1 MLIACAQYFNRSIA
15 RSLQLKL
22 NSSFSF
28 ESNRDVLGSSMKYF
42 VGLFF
47 VLSVSSLFGQ
57 TGAVNSSTYQKGDIY
72 LYWGWNRGFYT
83 NSDIHFKG
91 EQYDFTLYDVV
102 GKDRQSRFDVNPY
115 LNPAKLTIPQT
126 NFRIGYFI
134 NDHYNVSFGFDH
146 MKYVV
151 QTNQTVKIN
160 GEIDNTETLYDGRYE
175 NEAIVISPDFLEFE
189 HTDGLNFINL
199 SLRRVD
205 KILDLNKMKLHLT
218 GGVDAGVLV
227 PRTDS
232 DLLNFGENDKYHLS
246 GFGGSL
252 VAGLNLTFFDFLFI
266 QSEIKGGYINMPDML
281 TTNSKLD
288 KASQSFFF
296 GQYNIVF
303 GGIFYFARPK
313 SRASKPSD

>member
-1 MLIACAQYFNRSIA
+1 
-15 RSLQLKL
+15 
-22 NSSFSF
+22 
-28 ESNRDVLGSSMKYF
+28 MKYI
-42 VGLFF
+42 VGLLF
-47 VLSVSSLFGQ
+47 VLSINSLFGQ
-57 TGAVNSSTYQKGDIY
+57 NSVVNPSAYQKGDIY

-83 NSDIHFKG
+83 NSDMHFKG
-91 EQYDFTLYDVV
+91 EHYDFQLNDVV
-102 GKDRQSRFDVNPY
+102 GKDRQSPFAINPY
-115 LNPAKLTIPQT
+115 LNPGKLTIPQT

-151 QTNQTVKIN
+151 QANQIVKIN
-160 GEIDNTETLYDGRYE
+160 GKIDGTETMYDRSY
-175 NEAIVISPDFLEFE
+175 NNDDIVISPDFLEFE
-189 HTDGLNFINL
+189 HTDGLNYINL

-205 KILDLNKMKLHLT
+205 RILDLNKVELYLT

-232 DLLNFGENDKYHLS
+232 DFLNFGENDKYHLS

-252 VAGLNLTFFDFLFI
+252 VAGLNLTFFDYFFV
-266 QSEIKGGYINMPDML
+266 QSELKGGFISMPDMR

-296 GQYNIVF
+296 AQYNIVVGWVF
-303 GGIFYFARPK
+303 HFARPK
-313 SRASKPSD
+313 